1 MTDTATTTTATE
13 ATVTPQN
20 YILYRTAARMWQ
32 REYFYTDGIAYTPPA
47 ATVSEAVGT
56 VVGVQSFTS
65 LTGVTAP
72 EGYAYALDADGKY
85 PVGSIYTPSTEYT
98 LSGASTATAGTP
110 LMLILTP
117 NNDGPGTDTTVTL
130 SDGNAGGTF
139 SADTVTFNGCT
150 NTART
155 VTYTPKAAGTVTI
168 SVTNT
173 GALTNPANLSVA
185 VAAATA

>member
-1 MTDTATTTTATE
+1 MTT
-13 ATVTPQN
+13 QN
-20 YILYRTAARMWQ
+20 YILYRTAAFMYQ
-32 REYFYTDGIAYTPPA
+32 PGYAYTQGATPFVPA
-47 ATVSEAVGT
+47 AQVSSPVGAVVGT
-56 VVGVQSFTS
+56 QQMAS

-72 EGYAYALDADGKY
+72 DGFAYALDADGRY
-85 PVGSIYTPSTEYT
+85 PPGSIYTPSTEYT
-98 LSGASTATAGTP
+98 LSGNSTATAGTA
-110 LMLILTP
+110 LTLTLTP
-117 NNDGPGTDTTVTL
+117 DNDGPGTDTTVTL

-168 SVTNT
+168 SATNT
-173 GALTNPANLSVA
+173 GGLTNPASLSVA